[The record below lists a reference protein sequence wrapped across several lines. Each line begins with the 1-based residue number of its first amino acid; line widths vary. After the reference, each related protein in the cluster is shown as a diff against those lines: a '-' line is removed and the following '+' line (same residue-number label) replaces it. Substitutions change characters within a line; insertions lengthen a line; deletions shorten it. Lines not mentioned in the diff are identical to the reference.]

1 MPHPLVYKN
10 INDDAKSSQE
20 LKIKDCWSCRIYGT
34 LFHLGVAGF
43 VASHYKNMPSKSAKS
58 FIVIF
63 SSGVGYLGLARLF
76 NLYPFPTITKQTTT
90 NN

>member
-1 MPHPLVYKN
+1 MPNPLVYKN

-63 SSGVGYLGLARLF
+63 SSGEKFCTLKILSHYAL
-76 NLYPFPTITKQTTT
+76 
-90 NN
+90 